1 MNTSLANELIEM
13 ARQDIELR
21 RQLATDHSLFN
32 GYHPKM
38 KALHDR
44 NAERLSAIVFEHG
57 WPGKST
63 VGAEAAHAAWLIL
76 QHAISHPELQ
86 RRCFPLLAA
95 QVGTGEMEAVDV
107 AMLEDRIRCFEG
119 RPQRFGTQF
128 DWDEKKEMSPLP
140 MDDESLVKARREKI
154 GLRPLEEEIAAKR
167 AEVTGSGEVPPAD
180 YHRYISE
187 KNNWLKANGWRD

>member
-1 MNTSLANELIEM
+1 M
-13 ARQDIELR
+13 ARQDVELR
-21 RQLATDHSLFN
+21 GQLAADHSLFN

-44 NAERLSAIVFEHG
+44 NAERLSAIVHELG
-57 WPGKST
+57 WPGKSK

-95 QVGTGEMEAVDV
+95 QVNIGEMEALDV

-128 DWDEKKEMSPLP
+128 DWDENDEMNPLP
-140 MDDESLVKARREKI
+140 MDDKLLVEERRKKI
-154 GLRPLEEEIAAKR
+154 GLRSLEEEIAAKR
-167 AEVTGSGEVPPAD
+167 AEVTGSGEIPPTN
-180 YHRYISE
+180 YQKYITE
-187 KNNWLKANGWRD
+187 KNEWLKANGWRS

>member
-1 MNTSLANELIEM
+1 MNTPLSQELIEM
-13 ARQDIELR
+13 ARQDIQLR
-21 RQLATDHSLFN
+21 RQLAADHSLFN

-38 KALHDR
+38 KALHDK
-44 NAERLSAIVFEHG
+44 NANRLSAIVDQYG
-57 WPGKST
+57 WPGKSE

-95 QVGTGEMEAVDV
+95 QVTTGEMEAVDV

-128 DWDEKKEMSPLP
+128 DWDEYNEMSPLP
-140 MDDESLVKARREKI
+140 MDDKSLVEARRKKI
-154 GLRPLEEEIAAKR
+154 GLRPLEEETAAKR
-167 AEVTGSGEVPPAD
+167 AEVTGSGELPPKD
-180 YHRYISE
+180 YQRYIAD
-187 KNNWLKANGWRD
+187 KNDWLKANGWRS